1 MLIAITPTVSAWMY
15 PPFDLDG
22 LLIWIATWFEG
33 AKLFSVGHR
42 LQQVNTIVLYTPLL
56 TRLGRFDGMWFFF
69 QNLLEHFAS
78 HTRAIA
84 QCDVRLGSIGG
95 TVQDEHVLSFD
106 S

>member
-22 LLIWIATWFEG
+22 LSTWIATWFEE
-33 AKLFSVGHR
+33 AMSFSVGHR
-42 LQQVNTIVLYTPLL
+42 LQQVNTIFLYTLLL
-56 TRLGRFDGMWFFF
+56 TRLGRFDGMWLFF

-84 QCDVRLGSIGG
+84 
-95 TVQDEHVLSFD
+95 
-106 S
+106 